1 MNQPASARYSKFI
14 APSILGALA
23 AVLMLWGL
31 SAKYLWQDEAQ
42 TAVLAQ
48 RLMRYGRPLAY
59 DGVNLIT
66 IDQIVMEDAATI
78 GERTGDPKA
87 AVDYYIRRGD
97 LKPDSTW
104 RWQPWGQFLVE
115 GISLKLFGATT
126 LAARLPFALA
136 GIVTVLLLYQFVLTR
151 FDSPLMAWLAAL
163 LLVLQQLLDSAQPA
177 SPLLFAV
184 EPATGADADGLR
196 ALAVGRTLGR
206 CRIRRR
212 GLVLVSGG
220 LRNAVAGACW
230 FCSSTLSSPSGVNR
244 GGLFWLAWRSP
255 RPWLRLSITSS
266 CGGAPR
272 SRWEAGAIAF
282 RSICST

>member
-78 GERTGDPKA
+78 GERTGDPKT

-136 GIVTVLLLYQFVLTR
+136 GIITVLLLYQFVLTR

-163 LLVLQQLLDSAQPA
+163 LLVLQQLLDFAQPA

-184 EPATGADADGLR
+184 EPAAGVDADGLH
-196 ALAVGRTLGR
+196 ALADG
-206 CRIRRR
+206 
-212 GLVLVSGG
+212 
-220 LRNAVAGACW
+220 ADAGALP
-230 FCSSTLSSPSGVNR
+230 LS
-244 GGLFWLAWRSP
+244 
-255 RPWLRLSITSS
+255 
-266 CGGAPR
+266 
-272 SRWEAGAIAF
+272 
-282 RSICST
+282 